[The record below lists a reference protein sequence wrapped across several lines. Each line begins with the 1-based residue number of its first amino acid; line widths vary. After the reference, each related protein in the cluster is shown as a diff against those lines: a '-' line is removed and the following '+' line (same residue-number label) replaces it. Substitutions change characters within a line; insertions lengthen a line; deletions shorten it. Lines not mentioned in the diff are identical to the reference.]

1 MKIIPN
7 VIGAALVC
15 ALFAGCATQKVE
27 GPKAANPAACPA
39 RQMVFY
45 FGSWETELNALA
57 IQEINAVQSAL
68 KDCTIDQV
76 HIVGMAGA
84 PGDVAANV
92 EVSKKRAENV
102 AAALEKGGWPRS
114 AFVLDAKGEDG
125 ATTADGL
132 EKPMRRRVEVN
143 VKVSAR

>member
-7 VIGAALVC
+7 VIGAAVC
-15 ALFAGCATQKVE
+15 GALLAGCAT
-27 GPKAANPAACPA
+27 PKADAPKTANPAACPA
-39 RQMVFY
+39 RQVVFY

-57 IQEINAVQSAL
+57 MQEINAVQTAL
-68 KDCTIDQV
+68 KDCTIQQV
-76 HIVGMAGA
+76 QIVGMAGA

-132 EKPMRRRVEVN
+132 EKPMRRRVEVSVN
-143 VKVSAR
+143 SPAR